1 MKLGFQPLEWL
12 VGFLVSDIYRGNI
25 PEPETS
31 SFKWMEMV
39 KHHIFHVNTIEII
52 QLKLPKKKRWVVFFT
67 GTLKG
72 KQKSSSL
79 FLFGGSVCFSFKKL
93 ELTYESVYHSIRI
106 RFTGFFSHNCLDV
119 QGRKLGSK
127 VIGSVGY
134 NPKLYPIYKYR

>member
-52 QLKLPKKKRWVVFFT
+52 QLKLPKKKD
-67 GTLKG
+67 GL
-72 KQKSSSL
+72 S
-79 FLFGGSVCFSFKKL
+79 FLQVL
-93 ELTYESVYHSIRI
+93 
-106 RFTGFFSHNCLDV
+106 
-119 QGRKLGSK
+119 
-127 VIGSVGY
+127 
-134 NPKLYPIYKYR
+134 